1 MSYLA
6 NSPSNNYFFPLAC
19 NVERHDKFAAA
30 ADGEALQ
37 QCIFSALMIKDFC
50 FRVMRRQRQNVNQ
63 LMMCMLLGVPNYV
76 AWERR
81 LNGFSCKWV
90 HFFLAVDVIIFSNYF
105 EY

>member
-90 HFFLAVDVIIFSNYF
+90 HFFLAVDVIIFSKYF